1 MRVVSDTSILC
12 YLILILCYLILIEEA
27 KLLPELFT
35 EIVIPPAVRDELAHP
50 DAPGMVRDWIANPP
64 VWLSIGNAPADSED
78 REIQRLDPGEREA
91 ILLAEQ
97 IDTDLLLL
105 DDWKARKLARN
116 RGLSIT
122 GLIGILDMAI
132 EKNLIDPGTAVERL
146 RATTFRV
153 SAPLLAI
160 LLPKPKS

>member
-12 YLILILCYLILIEEA
+12 YLILIEEPQ
-27 KLLPELFT
+27 LLPELFT

-50 DAPGMVRDWIANPP
+50 DAPVKVQDWIANPP
-64 VWLSIGNAPADSED
+64 DWLSVGNIPAGSKDQ
-78 REIQRLDPGEREA
+78 EIQRLNPGEREA

-97 IDTDLLLL
+97 LNVDLLLL
-105 DDWKARKLARN
+105 DDWKARQVARE

-122 GLIGILDMAI
+122 GLIGVLDSAI
-132 EKNLIDPGTAVERL
+132 KKGLVDPGPTVERL

-153 SAPLLAI
+153 SDRLLAI
-160 LLPKPKS
+160 LLR

>member
-12 YLILILCYLILIEEA
+12 YLILIEETQ
-27 KLLPELFT
+27 LLPELFT

-50 DAPGMVRDWIANPP
+50 DAPVMVRNWIASPP
-64 VWLSIGNAPADSED
+64 LWLSFGNAPAESED

-91 ILLAEQ
+91 ILLAKQ
-97 IDTDLLLL
+97 MDTDLLLL
-105 DDWKARKLARN
+105 DDCKARNLARD

-132 EKNLIDPGTAVERL
+132 EKSLVDPNTAVERL
-146 RATTFRV
+146 QATTFRV
-153 SAPLLAI
+153 SDQLLAI
-160 LLPKPKS
+160 LLRDRTGAE